1 MILWRLN
8 HVELVPHVRIMEYIY
23 MMRSVC
29 KPCSCVQFIKA
40 VIFTASHARTHTIL
54 QVTQKSVS
62 GTASHVRSAWLCNEI
77 KGSYDNI
84 IITIV
89 QSYTGKNITRLLPL
103 ALLLVLRIRN
113 NTDGYKLVI
122 FSSIAFYYGDTYII
136 AQYMQT
142 LSHDSSSIY
151 QGLHPGPLRE
161 QRGPLREQRGPREK
175 LSRAQSVQKFSTN

>member
-1 MILWRLN
+1 MR
-8 HVELVPHVRIMEYIY
+8 ELIQYCKSHKNPYQVR
-23 MMRSVC
+23 
-29 KPCSCVQFIKA
+29 
-40 VIFTASHARTHTIL
+40 TT
-54 QVTQKSVS
+54 
-62 GTASHVRSAWLCNEI
+62 SHVRCAWLCNKI

-161 QRGPLREQRGPREK
+161 QRGPLREQRGPLREQRGPREK